1 VTSPRHRPT
10 RLRDPVVCIVGAGP
24 AGLVTAHLLHRAGIS
39 FVVLERQDADGLRAR
54 VKAGMIEH
62 RTVEL
67 LRPSGLAD
75 PIVGGGRR
83 IGTCEFRADGQAF
96 VLDYAGLCGGRGHY
110 IYPQHEL
117 VADWAGQLL
126 AAGGD
131 LRFGVEA
138 TGVGQSGDRA
148 AVSARGAAGEPV
160 TVECEAVAVCDGAA
174 GVLPARTAG
183 VSAACPT
190 RWLSLIAAAP
200 PSTAGTIYGLHA
212 RGFAGQMH
220 RSATMTRFMLE
231 VPAGEDYGRWDDDR
245 IWAELDHRL
254 AAAGRPGLERGEF
267 IERDILDHRV
277 RVCDPM
283 QDGRVFLAGDA
294 AHLITPAG
302 GKGMNIAIQDAVE
315 LAAGLAERYGHQ
327 NDGRRLG
334 RYSQTRLPRVWRH
347 QEFSSLMLSLFNA
360 GTAAA
365 AGGLF
370 TTGTER
376 PADGD
381 GGRKFSYR
389 LRRARLDLIVS
400 DPRFSRWFA
409 HAYVGVDD

>member
-1 VTSPRHRPT
+1 VG
-10 RLRDPVVCIVGAGP
+10 LRDPVVCIVGAGP
-24 AGLVTAHLLHRAGIS
+24 AGLATAHLLRQAGIS

-67 LRPSGLAD
+67 LRPSGLAG

-117 VADWAGQLL
+117 VTEWAGQLL

-138 TGVGQSGDRA
+138 TGIEQSGDRA
-148 AVSARGAAGEPV
+148 VVSAARGAAGEPV
-160 TVECEAVAVCDGAA
+160 TVECEAVVVCDGAA
-174 GVLPARTAG
+174 GVLSARPAG
-183 VSAACPT
+183 VCAPVCAAYPT

-200 PSTAGTIYGLHA
+200 PSAAGTVYGLHQ

-231 VPAGEDYGRWDDDR
+231 VPAGEDYARWDDDR
-245 IWAELDHRL
+245 IWAELEYRL

-315 LAAGLAERYGHQ
+315 LAGGLAERYGEQ
-327 NDGRRLG
+327 NDGRRLSG
-334 RYSQTRLPRVWRH
+334 YSQTRLPLVWRH

-360 GTAAA
+360 GDSGTAA
-365 AGGLF
+365 G
-370 TTGTER
+370 
-376 PADGD
+376 GD
-381 GGRKFSYR
+381 GGREFSYR
-389 LRRARLDLIVS
+389 LRRARLDLIVG
-400 DPRFSRWFA
+400 DLGFSRWFA
-409 HAYVGVDD
+409 HAYAGVDE

>member
-1 VTSPRHRPT
+1 MG
-10 RLRDPVVCIVGAGP
+10 LRDPVVCIVGAGP
-24 AGLVTAHLLHRAGIS
+24 AGLVTAHLLRQAGIS
-39 FVVLERQDADGLRAR
+39 FVLLERQDADGLRAR

-83 IGTCEFRADGQAF
+83 IGMCEFRADGQAF
-96 VLDYAGLCGGRGHY
+96 VLDYASLCGGRGHY

-138 TGVGQSGDRA
+138 TGIEQFEDRA
-148 AVSARGAAGEPV
+148 VVSAALGAAGEPV

-174 GVLPARTAG
+174 GVLSARTAG
-183 VSAACPT
+183 VSAAYPT

-200 PSTAGTIYGLHA
+200 PTAAGTIYGLHA

-220 RSATMTRFMLE
+220 RSATLTRFMLE
-231 VPAGEDYGRWDDDR
+231 VPVGEDYGQWDDDR
-245 IWAELDHRL
+245 IWAELEHRL

-315 LAAGLAERYGHQ
+315 LASGLTERYGDQ

-334 RYSQTRLPRVWRH
+334 RYSQARLPRVWRH
-347 QEFSSLMLSLFNA
+347 QEFSSLMLSLFTA
-360 GTAAA
+360 GTAGT
-365 AGGLF
+365 AGN
-370 TTGTER
+370 TGDTGNTGG
-376 PADGD
+376 AVGD
-381 GGRKFSYR
+381 GGREFSYR

-409 HAYVGVDD
+409 HAYVGVDE